1 MVTDDQIEVFLDMIP
16 SVSATTLSHMTIAV
30 IVMVI
35 SFALIVTVGDYLVA
49 RKIIRQRAEEEAR
62 KEAEKLAENE
72 PKLDVY
78 A

>member
-16 SVSATTLSHMTIAV
+16 SVSTSTLLHMTIAV
-30 IVMVI
+30 MVMVVC
-35 SFALIVTVGDYLVA
+35 FVAIVTVGDYLTA
-49 RKIIRQRAEEEAR
+49 KRIIRQRAEENAR
-62 KEAEKLAENE
+62 KEAEKLAANE